1 MHESSGA
8 SKLATGLCLFLDRK
22 RSLFYQQCNV
32 RDVENSKLIIH
43 RLSTAMSISSSHFAN
58 CSGCQWSN
66 DPFTFEIFLSPLP
79 HLCWL
84 WYVLMHELWSSVVPG
99 TASVASLM
107 VAVVIPRTL
116 SRTDFPAR
124 QHNNEKPFKPFSNYI
139 TPPITRKTRPFHTHD
154 LTKIHTWKVPITYT
168 SCHFT
173 TADSNTLKMW
183 WPSHHL
189 IHTRALP
196 SHHHGYRRL
205 QPVALE
211 VQWSEKRRL

>member
-1 MHESSGA
+1 MLESSVA

-22 RSLFYQQCNV
+22 SSFLSYQKCNV

-43 RLSTAMSISSSHFAN
+43 RLSTALSVSSSHFAN

-66 DPFTFEIFLSPLP
+66 DPFTFEIFLSPLR

-99 TASVASLM
+99 TASVASLT
-107 VAVVIPRTL
+107 VADVIPPTL

-124 QHNNEKPFKPFSNYI
+124 QHNKRKSFKPFNNYI
-139 TPPITRKTRPFHTHD
+139 TLPITRETRLFDTHD
-154 LTKIHTWKVPITYT
+154 LTKKYTWKVPITNT

-173 TADSNTLKMW
+173 TADSNTLKIR

-189 IHTRALP
+189 IHTRALH
-196 SHHHGYRRL
+196 SRR
-205 QPVALE
+205 VYT
-211 VQWSEKRRL
+211 

>member
-1 MHESSGA
+1 MHESSVA

-22 RSLFYQQCNV
+22 SSLFYQQCNV
-32 RDVENSKLIIH
+32 RDVKNSKLIIH
-43 RLSTAMSISSSHFAN
+43 CLSTAMSISSLHFAN

-66 DPFTFEIFLSPLP
+66 DTFPFEIFLSPLC

-99 TASVASLM
+99 TASVASLV
-107 VAVVIPRTL
+107 VADVIPPTL

-124 QHNNEKPFKPFSNYI
+124 QHNNEKPFKSFNNYI
-139 TPPITRKTRPFHTHD
+139 TPPITRKTRLFHTHD
-154 LTKIHTWKVPITYT
+154 LSNEYTWKVPITNT

-173 TADSNTLKMW
+173 TADSNTLKMR

-189 IHTRALP
+189 IHSCALH
-196 SHHHGYRRL
+196 SRR
-205 QPVALE
+205 VYT
-211 VQWSEKRRL
+211 